1 MEILNRR
8 AKHDYFID
16 EVLEA
21 GIELTGTE
29 IKSIRQGSAN
39 IKDSYAIIRN
49 NEVILL
55 NMFVAEYK
63 QGNIFNHKETRD
75 RRLLLHRKEINK
87 LIKYKDKGNYTFIPL
102 KLYFK
107 KNLLKVELGVCRGKK
122 EYQKKETIKERD
134 IQRDIQKQIS
144 KY

>member
-107 KNLLKVELGVCRGKK
+107 KKLLKV
-122 EYQKKETIKERD
+122 
-134 IQRDIQKQIS
+134 
-144 KY
+144 

>member
-8 AKHDYFID
+8 AKHDYYID

-21 GIELTGTE
+21 GIVLTGTE

-55 NMFVAEYK
+55 NMFVAEYRE
-63 QGNIFNHKETRD
+63 GNIFNHKETRD
-75 RRLLLHRKEINK
+75 RKLLLHKNEIKK
-87 LIKYKDKGNYTFIPL
+87 LIKYKEKGNYTFVPL

-107 KNLLKVELGVCRGKK
+107 KNILKVELGVCRGKK

-134 IQRDIQKQIS
+134 IQRDIKKQIS

>member
-1 MEILNRR
+1 MEILNRKAR
-8 AKHDYFID
+8 HDYYID
-16 EVLEA
+16 EVMEA
-21 GIELTGTE
+21 GIALTGTE

-39 IKDSYAIIRN
+39 IKDSYAIIKN

-63 QGNIFNHKETRD
+63 EGNIFNHKETRD
-75 RRLLLHRKEINK
+75 RKLLLHRKEINK
-87 LIKYKDKGNYTFIPL
+87 LIKYKEKGNYTFVPL

-107 KNLLKVELGVCRGKK
+107 KNLLKVELGICRGKK
-122 EYQKKETIKERD
+122 EYQKKEAIKERD
-134 IQRDIQKQIS
+134 IQRDIRKQVS

>member
-1 MEILNRR
+1 MEILNRKAR
-8 AKHDYFID
+8 HDYYID
-16 EVLEA
+16 EVMEA
-21 GIELTGTE
+21 GIALTGTE

-39 IKDSYAIIRN
+39 IKDSYAIIKN

-63 QGNIFNHKETRD
+63 EGNIFNHKETRD
-75 RRLLLHRKEINK
+75 RKLLLHRKEINK
-87 LIKYKDKGNYTFIPL
+87 LIKYKEKGNYTFVPL

-107 KNLLKVELGVCRGKK
+107 KNLLKVELGICRGKK

-134 IQRDIQKQIS
+134 IQRDIRKEVS